1 MFHIVRH
8 LSHKSIICQ
17 NKRSFPSRN
26 NPISQDDVKSTLETD
41 GDQEGQMDMFSLQ
54 INAFRTSP

>member
-17 NKRSFPSRN
+17 NNRTFPRN
-26 NPISQDDVKSTLETD
+26 KTIGQDAVKSTLETD
-41 GDQEGQMDMFSLQ
+41 SGQGGQMDMFSLQ
-54 INAFRTSP
+54 INAFRINQ